1 MSFGPKTFFFFR
13 LKDGATTKIRYFRCP
28 LISTVTRLEQP
39 LFTIK
44 QSIPKINRYIKKG
57 NQNQIIAFLQQKMP
71 TQALTLNQFPN
82 SFPHCRRQNPLLAT
96 SSISLNVSRSNE
108 TMNMRLS
115 RERKRSSMMS
125 FSAEESSS
133 FSVEQKR
140 NVVEHICL
148 LKAKKDLS
156 DEEEND
162 MLDYLYT
169 SQYQMAG
176 IVAVSLGRI
185 SNKNAENYT
194 HAVFMRFQRKEGLM
208 KFYDNSFYLRV
219 LKEHVNPYCHG
230 MINVDFESEVED
242 DILPIFRKGEDF
254 NFGVEFVLLLAFAE
268 SAFGGPVEEALTS
281 LEKLTADLPSLIVQ
295 TTQGSNINPSREEYT
310 HGVVIRFRSLEAF
323 EIFSSSSEYKEIW
336 STKFEPIVRKK
347 LPIHFSVDP
356 VGKEIM

>member
-219 LKEHVNPYCHG
+219 LKEHVNPYCH
-230 MINVDFESEVED
+230 
-242 DILPIFRKGEDF
+242 DF